1 MNRITSISDFEAP
14 QANIALSEPFAVQLA
29 ADMAFLT
36 HDALKEL
43 QEQTELFELV
53 SFPAPYHVKLLLVEG
68 SAQLDITDARQRT
81 IACKAAMSDLKST
94 IENYVKAVQKTEF
107 CSRMSDIAS
116 LMTQAYDQVTR
127 FANTHQAPSGS
138 RPQKAAVAVE
148 DSVQPGYLVC
158 LEDGKKM
165 KMLKRYLRTH
175 YGLSPEQYR
184 KRWNLPATYPMVAP
198 DYAQRRSA
206 LAKHIGLGHVGKAPK
221 APLPNRKDRMSQV
234 AGQRRAV

>member
-107 CSRMSDIAS
+107 CSRMSADEATATIQS
-116 LMTQAYDQVTR
+116 
-127 FANTHQAPSGS
+127 ANVA
-138 RPQKAAVAVE
+138 RQKG
-148 DSVQPGYLVC
+148 GYATMMAFRR
-158 LEDGKKM
+158 E
-165 KMLKRYLRTH
+165 
-175 YGLSPEQYR
+175 GLSMDPKTAEALFGVIAFTREQII
-184 KRWNLPATYPMVAP
+184 
-198 DYAQRRSA
+198 DRSG
-206 LAKHIGLGHVGKAPK
+206 AKHAPQTSM
-221 APLPNRKDRMSQV
+221 ARH
-234 AGQRRAV
+234 